1 MVESMTFM
9 AGRQN
14 KSFLHV
20 GELIH
25 RVVNEYARAIS
36 LASLIAAKATNDE
49 TRDALREIINHL
61 LATAETHRVLRPPV
75 VDGAMDLTNMATR
88 LCQAMTVSSEFRR
101 RGVSLEL
108 QIGSPILIDSERCWL
123 ACLVLAELINNSCR
137 HSISSSSGR
146 ITVAIHASHQR
157 VFCKVSDT
165 GSKTGTAAP
174 GLGTRISDA
183 LADELE
189 GAIDRQ
195 FSQLGSTVTFS
206 FPRDL
211 SEFRGPLSM
220 RFQA

>member
-1 MVESMTFM
+1 MIESMAFI

-14 KSFLHV
+14 KSLLHV

-61 LATAETHRVLRPPV
+61 LATAEIHRVLRPPV
-75 VDGAMDLTNMATR
+75 ADGPMDLTSMATR

-108 QIGSPILIDSERCWL
+108 QIGSPILIESERCWL
-123 ACLVLAELINNSCR
+123 ACLVLAELVNNSCR
-137 HSISSSSGR
+137 HAVSSSGR
-146 ITVAIHASHQR
+146 IIVAIRASHEQ

-165 GSKTGTAAP
+165 GSKTGAAAP

-183 LADELE
+183 LAEELE

-195 FSQLGSTVTFS
+195 FGQLGSTVTFS

-211 SEFRGPLSM
+211 SEFQGPVSM
-220 RFQA
+220 HLQA